1 VQKALNII
9 KKGEERKMK
18 RIFTLILAVVVVL
31 SLAACGGKEIK
42 IGVVL
47 PDASEERW
55 ANQDGKFFEEELEA
69 LGAGYEYDILFSD
82 GDEAKEKQNVEAL
95 IANGA
100 EVIII
105 TVEGSGA
112 GAVEAAK
119 AAGVKLIAHDR
130 MAKSATQTADYYTT
144 FNSWNV
150 GKAMGAHLVEEAE
163 AAGYSAT
170 NKADLAI
177 FAGRVADWPNATY
190 FFGGAMEEIQPNFD
204 MFNIINIEDDFSDLG
219 FYTEA
224 TFDDDAKD
232 ELQAAMQAV
241 DTDWNAETA
250 GTKAAALVA
259 NLESATAPNVGSDD
273 VFVLAPNDDT
283 SAAIRQEFAKMATPY
298 SGYFTTGQDASDV
311 TLASLLGDEV
321 NGKGVQTMT
330 VFKDTHKLVINSV
343 KIAQNIVDG
352 KDGLDGLTGGPMID
366 NVPTAYTAIDTLTID
381 NPQHTY
387 DLIFAT
393 GYKDKE
399 NSTFDNIDFS
409 EWE

>member
-1 VQKALNII
+1 
-9 KKGEERKMK
+9 MK

-55 ANQDGKFFEEELEA
+55 ANQDGAFFKEELDK
-69 LGAGYEYDILFSD
+69 LGEGYEYEILFSD

-100 EVIII
+100 EVIIL

-112 GAVEAAK
+112 GAVQAAQE
-119 AAGVKLIAHDR
+119 AGVTLIAHDR
-130 MAKSATQTADYYTT
+130 MAKSSTETADFYTT

-150 GKAMGAHLVEEAE
+150 GKAMGKHLVDEAKAE
-163 AAGYSAT
+163 GYTST

-190 FFGGAMEEIQPNFD
+190 FFGGAMEEIQPNLD
-204 MFNIINIEDDFSDLG
+204 IFNIININDDFSDLA

-224 TFDDDAKD
+224 TFNDAAKAA
-232 ELQAAMQAV
+232 LQAAMNPV

-250 GTKAAALVA
+250 GTKAAALVS
-259 NLESATAPNVGSDD
+259 NLESKNLKTSDD

-283 SAAIRQEFAKMATPY
+283 SAAIRQEFAKMANEY
-298 SGYFTTGQDASDV
+298 DGYYTTGQDASDV
-311 TLASLLGDEV
+311 ALS
-321 NGKGVQTMT
+321 
-330 VFKDTHKLVINSV
+330 
-343 KIAQNIVDG
+343 
-352 KDGLDGLTGGPMID
+352 
-366 NVPTAYTAIDTLTID
+366 
-381 NPQHTY
+381 
-387 DLIFAT
+387 
-393 GYKDKE
+393 
-399 NSTFDNIDFS
+399 
-409 EWE
+409 

>member
-1 VQKALNII
+1 M
-9 KKGEERKMK
+9 KK
-18 RIFTLILAVVVVL
+18 IFTLLFAVVVLL
-31 SLAACGGKEIK
+31 SLAACGGKTIK

-55 ANQDGKFFEEELEA
+55 ANQDGAFFEEELA
-69 LGAGYEYDILFSD
+69 KLGKGYEYDILFSD

-112 GAVEAAK
+112 GAVQAAK

-150 GKAMGAHLVEEAE
+150 GKAQGAHLVEKAK
-163 AAGYSAT
+163 AAGYTAT

-177 FAGRVADWPNATY
+177 FSGRTADWPNATY
-190 FFGGAMEEIQPNFD
+190 FFGGAMEEIQPNLD
-204 MFNIINIEDDFSDLG
+204 IFNIININPEFLSGVG

-224 TFDDDAKD
+224 TFDDAAKTA
-232 ELQAAMQAV
+232 LQAAMGTI
-241 DTDWNAETA
+241 DTDWNAGTA
-250 GTKAAALVA
+250 GTLAAALVA
-259 NLESATAPNVGSDD
+259 NLEGKSLKKSAD

-283 SAAIRQEFAKMATPY
+283 SAAIRQEFAKMATKY
-298 SGYFTTGQDASDV
+298 TGYFTTGQDASDV
-311 TLASLLGDEV
+311 ALASLLGDPD

-330 VFKDTHKLVINSV
+330 VFKDTHKLVNNSV
-343 KIAQNIVDG
+343 AIAKNIIDG
-352 KDGLDGLTGGPMID
+352 KDGLTGLTGGPKID
-366 NVPTAYTAIDTLTID
+366 GAPTAYTLIDTLTID
-381 NPQHTY
+381 NKQNTY
-387 DLIFAT
+387 DLIFKT
-393 GYKDKE
+393 GYKKE
-399 NSTFDNIDFS
+399 TNSTFAKIDFS
-409 EWE
+409 KWK

>member
-1 VQKALNII
+1 
-9 KKGEERKMK
+9 MK

-55 ANQDGKFFEEELEA
+55 ANQDGAFFKEELDK
-69 LGAGYEYDILFSD
+69 LGEGYEYEILFSD

-112 GAVEAAK
+112 GAVQAAQE
-119 AAGVKLIAHDR
+119 AGVTLIAHDR
-130 MAKSATQTADYYTT
+130 MAKSSTETADFYTT

-150 GKAMGAHLVEEAE
+150 GKAMGKHLVDEAKAE
-163 AAGYSAT
+163 GYTST

-190 FFGGAMEEIQPNFD
+190 FFGGAMEEIQPNLD
-204 MFNIINIEDDFSDLG
+204 IFNIININDDFSDLA

-224 TFDDDAKD
+224 TFNDAAKAA
-232 ELQAAMQAV
+232 LQAAMNPV

-250 GTKAAALVA
+250 GTKAAALVS
-259 NLESATAPNVGSDD
+259 NLESKNLKTSDD

-283 SAAIRQEFAKMATPY
+283 SAAIRQEFAKMANEY
-298 SGYFTTGQDASDV
+298 DGYYTTGQDASDV
-311 TLASLLGDEV
+311 ALASLLGDEV

-343 KIAQNIVDG
+343 TIAKNVIDG
-352 KDGLDGLTGGPMID
+352 KDGLTGLTGGPEID
-366 NVPTAYTAIDTLTID
+366 GVPTAYTLIDTLTID
-381 NPQHTY
+381 DKQNTY
-387 DLIFAT
+387 DLIFKT
-393 GYKDKE
+393 GYKKE
-399 NSTFDNIDFS
+399 DNSTFANIDFD
-409 EWE
+409 EYK

>member
-1 VQKALNII
+1 
-9 KKGEERKMK
+9 MK

-55 ANQDGKFFEEELEA
+55 ANQDGAFFKEELDK
-69 LGAGYEYDILFSD
+69 LGEGYEYEILFSD

-100 EVIII
+100 EVIIL

-112 GAVEAAK
+112 GAVQAAQE
-119 AAGVKLIAHDR
+119 AGVTLIAHDR
-130 MAKSATQTADYYTT
+130 MAKSSTETADFYTT

-150 GKAMGAHLVEEAE
+150 GKAMGKHLVDEAKAE
-163 AAGYSAT
+163 GYTST

-190 FFGGAMEEIQPNFD
+190 FFGGAMEEIQPNLD
-204 MFNIINIEDDFSDLG
+204 IFNIININDDFSGLA

-224 TFDDDAKD
+224 TFNDAAKAA
-232 ELQAAMQAV
+232 LQAAMNPV

-250 GTKAAALVA
+250 GTKAAALVS
-259 NLESATAPNVGSDD
+259 NLESKNLKTSDD

-283 SAAIRQEFAKMATPY
+283 SAAIRQEFAKMANEY
-298 SGYFTTGQDASDV
+298 DGYYTTGQDASDV
-311 TLASLLGDEV
+311 ALASLLGDKV

-343 KIAQNIVDG
+343 TIAKNVIDG
-352 KDGLDGLTGGPMID
+352 KDGLTGLTGGPEID
-366 NVPTAYTAIDTLTID
+366 GVPTAYTLIDTLTID
-381 NPQHTY
+381 DKQNTY
-387 DLIFAT
+387 DLIFKT
-393 GYKDKE
+393 GYKKE
-399 NSTFDNIDFS
+399 DNSTFANIDFD
-409 EWE
+409 EYK